1 MRWSKSFWAK
11 SGVEIESAAARES
24 TPVRIAQRIASPRK
38 RSGILALLDGE
49 GAHAFRFGGGE
60 GHRLKSGLLVG
71 CYGTNCGLH
80 SRRASGVRFSR
91 KFEWR
96 VAVNRRLS
104 FLLIVL
110 VVGGVLTVRGA
121 FSPPEP
127 QTTRKVFNA
136 PEKTV
141 QAPYS
146 DGILA
151 GNTLYLAGRIGLD
164 PKTGKPPAEI
174 EDEIKLMLDSLKGT
188 LTQAGMTMDDLV
200 YVQIACTD
208 LSLFDKFNPI
218 YKSYFTTKDYPA
230 REFIGAGSL
239 LRGGH
244 FELQAIAVRR

>member
-1 MRWSKSFWAK
+1 
-11 SGVEIESAAARES
+11 
-24 TPVRIAQRIASPRK
+24 
-38 RSGILALLDGE
+38 
-49 GAHAFRFGGGE
+49 
-60 GHRLKSGLLVG
+60 
-71 CYGTNCGLH
+71 
-80 SRRASGVRFSR
+80 
-91 KFEWR
+91 
-96 VAVNRRLS
+96 VNRRVA
-104 FLLIVL
+104 LLGLIL
-110 VVGGVLTVRGA
+110 VVAGVVSVSGA
-121 FSPPEP
+121 FSQPTPV
-127 QTTRKVFNA
+127 TTRKVFNA

-141 QAPYS
+141 EAPFS

-174 EDEIKLMLDSLKGT
+174 NDEIKLMLDSLKGT

-200 YVQIACTD
+200 YVQIACSD

-230 REFIGAGSL
+230 REFIGAASL